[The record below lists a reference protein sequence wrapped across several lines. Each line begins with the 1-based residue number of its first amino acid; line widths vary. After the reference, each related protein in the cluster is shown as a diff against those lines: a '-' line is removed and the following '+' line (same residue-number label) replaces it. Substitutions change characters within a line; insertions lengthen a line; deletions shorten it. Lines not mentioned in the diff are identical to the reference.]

1 MASRTDAPRWALT
14 RAIFFLSGS
23 AGLIY
28 EVVWSRLLKEV
39 FGVTAYAVAVVLATY
54 LGGLA
59 LGAWALG
66 SKVDRRPRPLRFYGQ
81 LEICIG
87 VLALLG
93 APLLRFFEPID
104 RLAATHFAPD
114 SLALI
119 AIRLALSSLVILPPT
134 FAMGATLPA
143 MTKAMVPRLGR
154 LSRELAF
161 LYALNT
167 AGAVVGCLI
176 AGVFL
181 IRAIGVHPSLWL
193 AALLNF
199 AVGAA
204 AIALSRGEAAVEPA
218 GSEDSETAT
227 AQPGLLVAIALA
239 GVASL
244 ALEVIWTRVLV
255 LVLGGSTYAFVTML
269 AAFLAGIALGSFILR
284 LFIDRLRE
292 PRRAFG
298 YLQAA
303 IAISIIATIP
313 AMNALVAQSQIWL
326 YRLELHWVQLLL
338 GRFGIAALI
347 MILPTTLIGMSF
359 PLAAR
364 LHVGSVAKL
373 GSGLGQVYGANTL
386 GNIAGAVLGGFV
398 LLPLVGMERGLVLLT
413 ALNFAAAAWGFW
425 PRERAGRWISG
436 TVVAAAGLCVLAM
449 IAFWHPAPFRSIEE
463 EPGDRTL
470 FYEEGLVSTVKVLQR
485 ASDGEQRVMLV
496 DNVRIGQ
503 SARGVDYK
511 QQVLAHFPFLL
522 APRVERVL
530 SIGLGTGIAAGEAAR
545 HPGLVRLDC
554 VELSPSVIRGASY
567 FAQFN
572 GDVLRNPKVR
582 VIADDGFSF
591 LKRSSERY
599 DAIVSDGKSQLG
611 EAGNSTFFS
620 TDFYRAARDHLASGG
635 TMIQWMPLN
644 EEPRDLRTIAR
655 SFMGTFPHSYLWL
668 GQNSLFLVGRNAPLA
683 VDLERIQEE
692 LDGPATEHLR
702 RHGWRAATD
711 VLAMMV
717 ADHDSVAAWLA
728 QETDVN
734 ALERPVLEFYSMRRL
749 ATPSLMRIAE
759 NVKALESTRVA
770 TQRRIRLDG
779 PDGDALEASRR
790 GFALLMSALQLRAVP
805 GSSAEASALLMR
817 ASLVTPEQ
825 SAIRSYVSTALAD
838 VGDEEEGHAN
848 LEAALADHRAA
859 VGASG
864 ENLRARLSL
873 AADLVRDGQ
882 QDEAVRQLRQAL
894 LLNPRSE
901 TAQQMLGELLLE
913 HDPREAA
920 QHLAVARDLAP
931 ELPAVHQHL
940 GRSLEALGRSEEAL
954 VSFREASR
962 LQPDWAAPMADA
974 AVLIATNPRLGKPEE
989 ALVLALHANEM
1000 TSGANPDILQVLGL
1014 AYSRCGRYEG
1024 AAEAQRKAIALLK
1037 AAGNAQAEADAT
1049 AALARYTSAR

>member
-66 SKVDRRPRPLRFYGQ
+66 SKVDRRARPLRFYGQ

-104 RLAATHFAPD
+104 RLAATRLAPD
-114 SLALI
+114 SVLLI

-167 AGAVVGCLI
+167 AGAVAGCLV

-181 IRAIGVHPSLWL
+181 VRTIGVHPSLWL

-199 AVGAA
+199 AVGGAA
-204 AIALSRGEAAVEPA
+204 LALSRRETTAEPA
-218 GSEDSETAT
+218 GEDSEKVR
-227 AQPGLLVAIALA
+227 AQPGLLVAVALA

-303 IAISIIATIP
+303 IALSIVATIP
-313 AMNALVAQSQIWL
+313 AMNALVSTSQIWL
-326 YRLELHWVQLLL
+326 YQLELHWVQLLL

-364 LHVGSVAKL
+364 LHVGSVKSL

-398 LLPLVGMERGLVLLT
+398 LLPLVGMERSLVLLT

-425 PRERAGRWISG
+425 PQQRAGRWISSAAF
-436 TVVAAAGLCVLAM
+436 TAAGLCVVAM

-463 EPGDRTL
+463 ERGDRTL

-545 HPGLVRLDC
+545 HPGLQRLDC
-554 VELSPSVIRGASY
+554 VELSPSVIRGASH

-572 GDVLRNPKVR
+572 GDVLGNPKVR

-591 LKRSSERY
+591 LKRSPERY

-620 TDFYRAARDHLASGG
+620 TDFYRAARDHLAEGG

-655 SFMGTFPHSYLWL
+655 SFMGTFPHAYLWM
-668 GQNSLFLVGRNAPLA
+668 GQNSLFLVGRNAPLTL
-683 VDLERIQEE
+683 DLDRIQDE
-692 LDGPATEHLR
+692 LDGSPTEHLR

-711 VLAMMV
+711 VVAMMV
-717 ADHDSVAAWLA
+717 ADHDSAAPWLA

-734 ALERPVLEFYSMRRL
+734 SLERPVLEFYSMRRL
-749 ATPSLMRIAE
+749 ATPSLARIAE
-759 NVKALESTRVA
+759 NVKALEHTLVE
-770 TQRRIRLDG
+770 TQRRIRLEG
-779 PDGDALEASRR
+779 PDGDALEASRQ
-790 GFALLMSALQLRAVP
+790 GLGLLMSALQLRAVP
-805 GSSAEASALLMR
+805 GRTAEASSLLMR

-838 VGDEEEGHAN
+838 IGDEEEGHGNAEASLAN
-848 LEAALADHRAA
+848 HRAA
-859 VGASG
+859 VGAFAG
-864 ENLRARLSL
+864 NVHARLSL
-873 AADLVRDGQ
+873 AADLVREEQ
-882 QDEAVRQLRQAL
+882 PDEAVQQLRRAL

-913 HDPREAA
+913 RDPREAA
-920 QHLAVARDLAP
+920 QHLTVARELAP
-931 ELPAVHQHL
+931 ELPAVHQKL
-940 GRSLEALGRSEEAL
+940 GRSLEALGQPAEAL
-954 VSFREASR
+954 ASFREASR
-962 LQPDWAAPMADA
+962 LQPDWPAPMADA
-974 AVLIATNPRLGKPEE
+974 AILIATHPALGKPED
-989 ALVLALHANEM
+989 ALLLALHANTL
-1000 TSGANPDILQVLGL
+1000 TSGANPDILQILGL
-1014 AYSRCGRYEG
+1014 AYSRCGRYVD

-1049 AALARYTSAR
+1049 AALARYTAAR